1 MSTVIPFF
9 RPASA
14 RQGNWSQQELAEFYR
29 VEAALLRAGFSIA
42 SEHGLSDEGEPW
54 FVFCRPDGDAI
65 IHFAKIDGSY
75 LIASEA
81 LDRPVRGTDFR
92 TLIDQ
97 IARLHPHLLPIPA
110 TGTGTTLVVHPAALL
125 AALVAAAAL
134 SLSSEDAHAGPLLP
148 GGEGVSAPPASE
160 GGGPAQGQPQ
170 PKATGGSGDRDTD
183 RKQLE
188 AIILSAMIFAA
199 EAMAVDHRAVSAEL
213 NLDFADGA
221 GNASSP
227 TPQGDTTL
235 APGTALG
242 YGRGGVSVQ
251 PAVLTAQGSGANP
264 DPRPQSASDTIAV
277 SSRVDSAP
285 VARIEFASEAPK
297 SPTSQNQPLAPGF
310 GSDVAPTGTSAEA
323 SAAKSGGQQAST
335 SGRSESAAP
344 ASDES
349 GPASIAE
356 PPSHARPAHAASSD
370 SANAGNGPARPVS
383 GNAVPQ
389 TVTDRVL
396 PAEASRDD
404 DDRGH
409 GRQAEVAVGDNPKAD
424 QAKPG
429 NGPVNAFG
437 RDRASPA
444 VPAAE
449 DNPNH
454 EQAGPG
460 NSHARDVSHD
470 RGSPTEAAAEN
481 GSQAERDNSGNGRAR
496 TFAEARGSQAE
507 ATPGSS
513 PQAELSQPGKGHASG
528 DAWEVRSSAR
538 AAHGNGS
545 QVEKS
550 GRGGSP
556 ADGAASDQSLQ
567 AEATAESN
575 PPVEQSGGGEGH
587 RSSAGQ
593 DRGARIENMAG
604 NNPPAEQADPSDS
617 RHSGVDQ
624 GRGPQNEAATRNNP
638 QLEQVNPGKGHADA
652 TGQSRKAP
660 TEAAIKDP
668 SQAERDPHV
677 EGQASSAGPTHHSPA
692 AAASDP
698 QVEPTGPT
706 SGSGKKLGHDRG
718 SSPESAA
725 GDQPATDPPS
735 RGKSHVNDV
744 SQDNEPS
751 VGPSIGGEPQAEQD
765 VPRHGRSGGIGEN
778 LNPHAKA
785 AAGNE
790 PQIERSGGQGN
801 GRIENFDQDRGS
813 RNESVSGGRFEAEQ
827 IGRGEGREHT
837 DGQGLRRPTET
848 SSESGVHLDQAGGG
862 NGHNDGGSSHGEA
875 AAHRNTGSGS
885 PVAGHGRTPSNG
897 ADHGSAVQPETNS
910 GGPDHQ
916 VDRVSGHDRALAEGD
931 GDQEPDARGPGAID
945 PSSDHRRPEAPGE
958 ARSDAAP
965 ITKAHATLD
974 LDSAAH
980 GPTKL
985 SATKLPGGVREP
997 TDGAAPEH
1005 ATAAGHASATADGPA
1020 RDPTSSPSEHPRGN
1034 SIGHDSDH
1042 ASNAAVS
1049 ELTSGDVSGTRE
1061 HESSPS
1067 DVAVT
1072 SPSTVHVG
1080 GTGSQAKLAQ
1090 EESAPH
1096 GQSADGEPAIPASAA
1111 RDPVSQDRGS
1121 DRAEAENPLRH
1132 AASPASDAQFAS
1144 PKGEH
1149 AEAGPDGSHDGAG
1162 PVVDRAIP
1170 AADPQAMVHGVDE
1183 NGLPDPSGGPNRT
1196 SPPASISQD
1205 ETASAHFDRGQVD
1218 DAPSVSG
1225 RGDRE
1230 APGQAAHPVKTEPP
1244 TEPPVEVEA
1253 GLADGLSPSGQ
1264 SGSEASHGAS
1274 HGASGQTKP
1283 GRPSPPPAAID
1294 ADGNLVFHTD
1304 AHQDSVPSA
1313 PPHGP
1318 DEATTH
1324 HAVGLIGVSD
1334 QAHPVHDMYH
1344 HT

>member
-148 GGEGVSAPPASE
+148 GGEGVSAPPASD

-170 PKATGGSGDRDTD
+170 PKATGGSGDRDID

-264 DPRPQSASDTIAV
+264 DARPQSASDTIAV
-277 SSRVDSAP
+277 SSRVDPVP
-285 VARIEFASEAPK
+285 VARTEFASEALK
-297 SPTSQNQPLAPGF
+297 SPASQNQPLAPGF
-310 GSDVAPTGTSAEA
+310 GSDVTLTGTSAEA
-323 SAAKSGGQQAST
+323 SAAKSGGHQAST

-356 PPSHARPAHAASSD
+356 PDSHARPAHAASSD
-370 SANAGNGPARPVS
+370 PANAGSGPARPAWV
-383 GNAVPQ
+383 NDLPQ
-389 TVTDRVL
+389 IVTSRM
-396 PAEASRDD
+396 PSPEASHEA

-409 GRQAEVAVGDNPKAD
+409 GRPAEAALGS
-424 QAKPG
+424 
-429 NGPVNAFG
+429 
-437 RDRASPA
+437 SPM
-444 VPAAE
+444 V
-449 DNPNH
+449 DLT
-454 EQAGPG
+454 GPG
-460 NSHARDVSHD
+460 RGHVEDVGRD
-470 RGSPTEAAAEN
+470 RGSP
-481 GSQAERDNSGNGRAR
+481 
-496 TFAEARGSQAE
+496 AEAGAE
-507 ATPGSS
+507 THPTG
-513 PQAELSQPGKGHASG
+513 
-528 DAWEVRSSAR
+528 
-538 AAHGNGS
+538 
-545 QVEKS
+545 
-550 GRGGSP
+550 
-556 ADGAASDQSLQ
+556 
-567 AEATAESN
+567 
-575 PPVEQSGGGEGH
+575 
-587 RSSAGQ
+587 
-593 DRGARIENMAG
+593 
-604 NNPPAEQADPSDS
+604 EQAVPARSEA
-617 RHSGVDQ
+617 GVDQ
-624 GRGPQNEAATRNNP
+624 GRGVPAETAAGSSS
-638 QLEQVNPGKGHADA
+638 QVQHHADSGRQA
-652 TGQSRKAP
+652 ISAAAVQRPQA
-660 TEAAIKDP
+660 EAAI
-668 SQAERDPHV
+668 
-677 EGQASSAGPTHHSPA
+677 
-692 AAASDP
+692 
-698 QVEPTGPT
+698 
-706 SGSGKKLGHDRG
+706 GS
-718 SSPESAA
+718 
-725 GDQPATDPPS
+725 
-735 RGKSHVNDV
+735 N
-744 SQDNEPS
+744 
-751 VGPSIGGEPQAEQD
+751 PQAEP
-765 VPRHGRSGGIGEN
+765 VRP
-778 LNPHAKA
+778 
-785 AAGNE
+785 
-790 PQIERSGGQGN
+790 GQGFVDTT
-801 GRIENFDQDRGS
+801 GQDRGS
-813 RNESVSGGRFEAEQ
+813 PAVAAGGHGPNAEQ
-827 IGRGEGREHT
+827 LGP
-837 DGQGLRRPTET
+837 GQGQAGDRGQDQGAPAAASHEMRVEQTSPLDGPVNTVGPDRPP
-848 SSESGVHLDQAGGG
+848 SPVGASGNNPQTASTGGG
-862 NGHNDGGSSHGEA
+862 NGHAIPVARNGEASAHAEAGSNPTVEQTGRGSDHARGVAQQETSPVQADAGNSPPVEEAGRGSGHARVVAREWAPQAEAAAGNNPRTVQADPSDGHTAVSGQGSARAESVIGDRPEIQQAGRASGQENANDQGSWRPTEAASRNDPPFEATGGNDGQGHGSSSQAEA
-875 AAHRNTGSGS
+875 AAHRELGSS
-885 PVAGHGRTPSNG
+885 AAIAGHFRAPNDANERGSTVRTETVLPGTEQQADRGNGRSP
-897 ADHGSAVQPETNS
+897 APAERSAQQAPE
-910 GGPDHQ
+910 
-916 VDRVSGHDRALAEGD
+916 AY
-931 GDQEPDARGPGAID
+931 GPGATD
-945 PSSDHRRPEAPGE
+945 TAPGHGNPDIRGD

-965 ITKAHATLD
+965 TTKAHAPPD
-974 LDSAAH
+974 LDSTAH
-980 GPTKL
+980 GSNKL
-985 SATKLPGGVREP
+985 SAIELSGDARGP
-997 TDGAAPEH
+997 TN
-1005 ATAAGHASATADGPA
+1005 GPA
-1020 RDPTSSPSEHPRGN
+1020 QDPTSSPSEHPRGN

-1042 ASNAAVS
+1042 APTAAVS
-1049 ELTSGDVSGTRE
+1049 ELTNGDMSGTKE
-1061 HESSPS
+1061 HGSSPS

-1072 SPSTVHVG
+1072 SPSTVHAG
-1080 GTGSQAKLAQ
+1080 GTGSQAWLAQ
-1090 EESAPH
+1090 EGSAPH

-1196 SPPASISQD
+1196 SPSASISQD

-1244 TEPPVEVEA
+1244 TEPPVQVEA

-1274 HGASGQTKP
+1274 HGASGETKP

-1304 AHQDSVPSA
+1304 AHQDPVPSA
-1313 PPHGP
+1313 LPHGP